1 MLLVYY
7 PLNHFLT
14 FALIYTLTHLF
25 LLAGRSKGDEM
36 PGDIFTGSFSG
47 LVTTENNGGFSG
59 IRSFNFLKNAEKN
72 EGILIECTGDGNR
85 YKFIARDN
93 DLFNGIAWYTSNYS
107 RYCSLNHLHDTH
119 LGLTPLILKKMQK
132 H

>member
-1 MLLVYY
+1 
-7 PLNHFLT
+7 
-14 FALIYTLTHLF
+14 
-25 LLAGRSKGDEM
+25 M

-59 IRSFNFLKNAEKN
+59 IRSFNFMKNASRN

-93 DLFNGIAWYTSNYS
+93 DLFNGIAWLYPPSFVYFTVT
-107 RYCSLNHLHDTH
+107 RIHFHDT
-119 LGLTPLILKKMQK
+119 I
-132 H
+132 